1 MSGTYSKHVETAN
14 EGQEE
19 AELAIKIIDE
29 RNSSLDPDSEWL
41 EQLVQKTVVKVYK
54 EIKDDIRD
62 LKRKSNE
69 SKRLRNKTIILRTVK
84 NKDPSDHEEIA
95 CTDDSALTDS
105 NNVEKEHRAVED
117 STKRN
122 EFVQLD
128 DSGDE
133 MSQAMSL
140 QEHGHK
146 QKSEEVSATICLLDS
161 TTEES
166 ESDAE
171 DKSSSLTKMLPAKKM
186 KKRRLKKFVKRF
198 KSNDQSM
205 SAFSRFKFVPSRSH
219 EFKKDK
225 VEHAYIAG
233 YQFYKMMSKPLD
245 ISLPKRT
252 TSDSVDLIESITY
265 VQNDK
270 LTANYEKRKERF
282 KNKGII
288 NEFGN
293 VQEMLLFHGT
303 SSSSV
308 EGILA
313 NNFII
318 EAIPQNVNAKSQQR
332 MKLMVFGK
340 GAYFSEYPAVSMMY
354 GEALLLC
361 KVMPGRCESLR
372 HSNYPFPDIQME
384 FNSREILSNSGTSVY
399 HVVKTASQILPY
411 CVLKL
416 KSDI

>member
-1 MSGTYSKHVETAN
+1 MSGTYSKHIEADN
-14 EGQEE
+14 EDPEE
-19 AELAIKIIDE
+19 AELDIKIIDE

-41 EQLVQKTVVKVYK
+41 EQLVQKTVVKAFK
-54 EIKDDIRD
+54 EIKDDIID

-69 SKRLRNKTIILRTVK
+69 SKQIRNETIILRTVK

-95 CTDDSALTDS
+95 YNVDSTLTDS
-105 NNVEKEHRAVED
+105 NNAEKEHRAMED

-122 EFVQLD
+122 QNLQLD

-140 QEHGHK
+140 QEHGHR

-166 ESDAE
+166 NSDAE
-171 DKSSSLTKMLPAKKM
+171 DNSSSLTKRVPAKK
-186 KKRRLKKFVKRF
+186 KKKQCLKKFVKRF

-205 SAFSRFKFVPSRSH
+205 PAFSCFKFVPSRSH

-245 ISLPKRT
+245 ISLPKRI
-252 TSDSVDLIESITY
+252 TSDSVDIIESITY
-265 VQNDK
+265 VQNDR

-282 KNKGII
+282 EKKGMI

-293 VQEMLLFHGT
+293 VQELLLFHGT
-303 SSSSV
+303 SLSSV

-318 EAIPQNVNAKSQQR
+318 DAVPQKTNAKSQQR

-372 HSNYPFPDIQME
+372 HSNYPFRDIPME
-384 FNSREILSNSGTSVY
+384 FNSREILSNSGTSVIQ
-399 HVVKTASQILPY
+399 VVKTASQILPY

-416 KSDI
+416 KSVI

>member
-245 ISLPKRT
+245 VSLPKRS

-318 EAIPQNVNAKSQQR
+318 EAIPQNVIAKRQQR

-361 KVMPGRCESLR
+361 KVMPGGCESLR

>member
-245 ISLPKRT
+245 VSLPKRT
-252 TSDSVDLIESITY
+252 TSGSVDIIESIT
-265 VQNDK
+265 
-270 LTANYEKRKERF
+270 
-282 KNKGII
+282 
-288 NEFGN
+288 
-293 VQEMLLFHGT
+293 
-303 SSSSV
+303 SV
-308 EGILA
+308 R
-313 NNFII
+313 
-318 EAIPQNVNAKSQQR
+318 SR
-332 MKLMVFGK
+332 
-340 GAYFSEYPAVSMMY
+340 VS
-354 GEALLLC
+354 
-361 KVMPGRCESLR
+361 
-372 HSNYPFPDIQME
+372 
-384 FNSREILSNSGTSVY
+384 
-399 HVVKTASQILPY
+399 
-411 CVLKL
+411 
-416 KSDI
+416 

>member
-1 MSGTYSKHVETAN
+1 MSGTYSKHIETAN
-14 EGQEE
+14 EDQEE
-19 AELAIKIIDE
+19 AELDIKIIDE

-41 EQLVQKTVVKVYK
+41 EQLVQKTVVKAFK
-54 EIKDDIRD
+54 EIKDDIID

-69 SKRLRNKTIILRTVK
+69 SKQIRNETIILRTVK

-95 CTDDSALTDS
+95 YNVDSTLTDS
-105 NNVEKEHRAVED
+105 NHAEKEHRAMED

-122 EFVQLD
+122 ENLQLD

-140 QEHGHK
+140 QEHGHR

-166 ESDAE
+166 NSDAE
-171 DKSSSLTKMLPAKKM
+171 DNSSSLTKRVPAKK
-186 KKRRLKKFVKRF
+186 KKKQCLKKFVKRF

-205 SAFSRFKFVPSRSH
+205 PAFSCFKFVPSRSH

-245 ISLPKRT
+245 ISLPKRI
-252 TSDSVDLIESITY
+252 TSDSVDIIESITY
-265 VQNDK
+265 VQNDR

-282 KNKGII
+282 EKKGMI

-293 VQEMLLFHGT
+293 VQELLLFHGT
-303 SSSSV
+303 SLSSV

-318 EAIPQNVNAKSQQR
+318 DAVPQKTNAKSQQR

-372 HSNYPFPDIQME
+372 HSNYPFQDIPME
-384 FNSREILSNSGTSVY
+384 FNSREILSNSGTSVIQ
-399 HVVKTASQILPY
+399 VVKTASQILPY

-416 KSDI
+416 KSVI

>member
-1 MSGTYSKHVETAN
+1 MSGTYSKHIETAN
-14 EGQEE
+14 EDQEE
-19 AELAIKIIDE
+19 AELDIKIIDE

-41 EQLVQKTVVKVYK
+41 EQLVQKTVVKAFK
-54 EIKDDIRD
+54 EIKDDIID

-69 SKRLRNKTIILRTVK
+69 SKQIRNETIILRTVK

-95 CTDDSALTDS
+95 YNVDSTLTDS
-105 NNVEKEHRAVED
+105 NHAEKEHRAMED

-122 EFVQLD
+122 ENLQLD

-140 QEHGHK
+140 QEHGHR
-146 QKSEEVSATICLLDS
+146 QKSEEVSATICLIDS

-166 ESDAE
+166 NSDAE
-171 DKSSSLTKMLPAKKM
+171 DNSSSLTKRVPAKK
-186 KKRRLKKFVKRF
+186 KKKQCLKKFVKRF

-205 SAFSRFKFVPSRSH
+205 PAFSCFKFVPSRSH

-245 ISLPKRT
+245 ISLPKRI
-252 TSDSVDLIESITY
+252 TSDSVDIIESITY
-265 VQNDK
+265 VQNDR
-270 LTANYEKRKERF
+270 LTANYEKRKEKF
-282 KNKGII
+282 KKKGMI

-293 VQEMLLFHGT
+293 VQELLLFHGT
-303 SSSSV
+303 SLSSV

-318 EAIPQNVNAKSQQR
+318 DAVPQKTNAKSQQR

-372 HSNYPFPDIQME
+372 HSNYPFRDIPME
-384 FNSREILSNSGTSVY
+384 FNSREILSNNGTSVIQ
-399 HVVKTASQILPY
+399 VVKTASQILPY

-416 KSDI
+416 KSVI

>member
-1 MSGTYSKHVETAN
+1 MSGTYSKHIETAN
-14 EGQEE
+14 EDQEE
-19 AELAIKIIDE
+19 AELDIKIIDE

-41 EQLVQKTVVKVYK
+41 EQLVQKTVVKAFK
-54 EIKDDIRD
+54 EIKDDIID

-69 SKRLRNKTIILRTVK
+69 SKQIRNETIILRTVK

-95 CTDDSALTDS
+95 YNVDSTLTDS
-105 NNVEKEHRAVED
+105 NHAEKEHRAMED

-122 EFVQLD
+122 QNLQLD

-140 QEHGHK
+140 QEHGHR
-146 QKSEEVSATICLLDS
+146 QKSEEVSATICLQDS

-166 ESDAE
+166 NSDSE
-171 DKSSSLTKMLPAKKM
+171 DNSSSLTKRLPAKKK
-186 KKRRLKKFVKRF
+186 KKRCLKKFVKRF

-205 SAFSRFKFVPSRSH
+205 PAFSCFKFVPSRSH

-245 ISLPKRT
+245 ISLPKRI
-252 TSDSVDLIESITY
+252 TSDSVDIIESITY
-265 VQNDK
+265 VQNDR

-282 KNKGII
+282 EKKGMI

-293 VQEMLLFHGT
+293 VQELLLFHGT
-303 SSSSV
+303 SLSSV

-318 EAIPQNVNAKSQQR
+318 DAVPQKTNAKSQQR

-372 HSNYPFPDIQME
+372 HSNYPFADIQME
-384 FNSREILSNSGTSVY
+384 FNSREILSNSGTSVI
-399 HVVKTASQILPY
+399 HVVRTASQILPY

-416 KSDI
+416 KSVI

>member
-1 MSGTYSKHVETAN
+1 MSGTYSKHIETAN
-14 EGQEE
+14 EDQEE
-19 AELAIKIIDE
+19 AELDIKIIDE

-41 EQLVQKTVVKVYK
+41 EQLVQKTVVKAFK
-54 EIKDDIRD
+54 EIKDDIID

-69 SKRLRNKTIILRTVK
+69 SKQIRNETIILRTVK

-95 CTDDSALTDS
+95 YNVDSTLTDS
-105 NNVEKEHRAVED
+105 NHAEKEHRAMED

-122 EFVQLD
+122 QNLQLD

-140 QEHGHK
+140 QEHGHR
-146 QKSEEVSATICLLDS
+146 QKSEEVSATICLIDS

-166 ESDAE
+166 NSDAE
-171 DKSSSLTKMLPAKKM
+171 DNSSSLTKRVPAKK
-186 KKRRLKKFVKRF
+186 KKKQCLKKFVKRF

-205 SAFSRFKFVPSRSH
+205 PAFSCFKFVPSRSH

-245 ISLPKRT
+245 ISLPKRI
-252 TSDSVDLIESITY
+252 TSDSVDIIESITY
-265 VQNDK
+265 VQNDR

-282 KNKGII
+282 EKKGMI
-288 NEFGN
+288 NECGN
-293 VQEMLLFHGT
+293 VQELLLFHGT
-303 SSSSV
+303 SLSSV

-318 EAIPQNVNAKSQQR
+318 DAVPQKTNAKSQQR

-372 HSNYPFPDIQME
+372 HSNYPFRDIPME
-384 FNSREILSNSGTSVY
+384 FNSREILSNNGTSVIQ
-399 HVVKTASQILPY
+399 VVKTASQILPY

-416 KSDI
+416 KSVI